1 MLLCLTC
8 SDGELCCEQRGLT
21 GEDLDRQCEITGGG
35 AARVV
40 EVGTVPGSTGPWQ
53 RAAAPSPPPP
63 PPLEQSG
70 QRGRGSG
77 GRKNEAGSLRFLKE
91 PIDVELFL
99 FWRTLNRAS
108 MSESLSPRTRRI
120 WLPHC
125 STRVLDGSSSWW
137 WWWWWRSVCF
147 IDDMVAVVGCTCRR
161 KTSTGEASGP
171 PPLLPPPPSL
181 RVPLLLL
188 L

>member
-1 MLLCLTC
+1 MLLCRTC
-8 SDGELCCEQRGLT
+8 SGGELCCERRSLT
-21 GEDLDRQCEITGGG
+21 GEDLDLQCEITGG
-35 AARVV
+35 ARVV
-40 EVGTVPGSTGPWQ
+40 EVGTVPGSTRPWQ
-53 RAAAPSPPPP
+53 RAAAPSTP

-77 GRKNEAGSLRFLKE
+77 GRKNDAGSLRFLKE
-91 PIDVELFL
+91 PIEEELFL

-120 WLPHC
+120 WFPHC
-125 STRVLDGSSSWW
+125 STRVLDGSSCWW
-137 WWWWWRSVCF
+137 WCCWWTSVCF
-147 IDDMVAVVGCTCRR
+147 IDDMAAVVDCTCRR
-161 KTSTGEASGP
+161 ISSTGEASG
-171 PPLLPPPPSL
+171 PPPPSL